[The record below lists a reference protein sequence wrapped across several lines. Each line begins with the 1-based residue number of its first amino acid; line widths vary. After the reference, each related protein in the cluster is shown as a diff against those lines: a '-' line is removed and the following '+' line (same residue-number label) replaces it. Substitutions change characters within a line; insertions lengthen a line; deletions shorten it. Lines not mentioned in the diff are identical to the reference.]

1 MFLMRGIPEDGKDY
15 KRYNNGTDKH
25 KFKYRN
31 LSDTS
36 NYPGHSFGQFS
47 LF

>member
-1 MFLMRGIPEDGKDY
+1 MVPAIVIIIL
-15 KRYNNGTDKH
+15 H
-25 KFKYRN
+25 YRISSN